1 MPVMLAKGATMLN
14 VICKLGTFII
24 LITPSEAEKG
34 EPG

>member
-14 VICKLGTFII
+14 VICELGAFII
-24 LITPSEAEKG
+24 LITPSEAERG